1 MKNYK
6 VLVCEPV
13 HPAALEKIKQ
23 FADILPSYDQLAE
36 ADAIVN
42 RNLSLT
48 REELQKAKNLK
59 VIGIHGTG
67 TDGVDLEAAFEQS
80 IQVFNVP
87 SQNAESV
94 AELIV
99 CQILMLARKIHPIQ
113 KKLMTGAPLSNTPA
127 EFYGMELRGKT
138 FGMLGVGEIAKRTCQ
153 ILTEGFGMKAAGY
166 SRSLTPELAEKY
178 GITYCASTEELLR
191 QSDVVSVGLALCKET
206 EGWVGRLEFDQMKR
220 SALFI
225 NTARGKL
232 VDEKALYAALRDG
245 KIAGA
250 ACDVFESEPPTELN
264 PLLSLPNFIA
274 TPHIGAH
281 TEEALYR
288 VGMAVAE
295 GIEARLVH

>member
-6 VLVCEPV
+6 VLVCEPI

-23 FADILPSYDQLAE
+23 FADILPSYDKLSE

-67 TDGVDLEAAFEQS
+67 TDGVDLEAAYEQS

-153 ILTEGFGMKAAGY
+153 ILTQGFGMRAAGY

-178 GITYCASTEELLR
+178 GITYCSSTEELLR

-206 EGWVGRLEFDQMKR
+206 EGWVGKLEFDQMKR
-220 SALFI
+220 TALFI

-232 VDEKALYAALRDG
+232 IDEKALYAALRSG

>member
-6 VLVCEPV
+6 VLVCEPI
-13 HPAALEKIKQ
+13 HPAALEKIKE
-23 FADILPSYDQLAE
+23 FADILPSYDQLGE

-113 KKLMTGAPLSNTPA
+113 KRLMTGAPLSNTPA

-153 ILTEGFGMKAAGY
+153 ILTQGFGMKAAGF

-191 QSDVVSVGLALCKET
+191 HSDVVSVGLALCKET

-220 SALFI
+220 NALFI

-232 VDEKALYAALRDG
+232 VDETALYAALRDG

>member
-6 VLVCEPV
+6 VLVCEPI
-13 HPAALEKIKQ
+13 HPAALERIKQ
-23 FADILPSYDQLAE
+23 FADILPSYDKLSE

-67 TDGVDLEAAFEQS
+67 TDGVDLEAAYEQS

-153 ILTEGFGMKAAGY
+153 ILTQGFGMRAAGY

-178 GITYCASTEELLR
+178 GITYCSSTEELLR

-206 EGWVGRLEFDQMKR
+206 EGWVGKLEFDQMKR
-220 SALFI
+220 TALFI

-232 VDEKALYAALRDG
+232 IDEKALYAALRSG

-250 ACDVFESEPPTELN
+250 ACDVFESEPPTEIN

>member
-6 VLVCEPV
+6 VLVCEPI

-23 FADILPSYDQLAE
+23 FADILPSYDKLAE

-67 TDGVDLEAAFEQS
+67 TDGVDLEAAYEQS

-113 KKLMTGAPLSNTPA
+113 KKLMTGTPLSNTPA

-153 ILTEGFGMKAAGY
+153 ILTEGFGMRAAGY

-178 GITYCASTEELLR
+178 GITYCSSTEELLR

-206 EGWVGRLEFDQMKR
+206 EGWVGRLEFDQMKPT
-220 SALFI
+220 ALFI

-232 VDEKALYAALRDG
+232 VDEKALYAALRSG

-250 ACDVFESEPPTELN
+250 ACDVFECEPPTELN

>member
-13 HPAALEKIKQ
+13 HPAALEKIKE
-23 FADILPSYDQLAE
+23 FADILTSYEQLSE
-36 ADAIVN
+36 ADAVLN

-48 REELQKAKNLK
+48 REELAKAKNLK
-59 VIGIHGTG
+59 VVGIHGTG
-67 TDGVDLEAAFEQS
+67 TDGVDLEAAMEQG

-99 CQILMLARKIHPIQ
+99 CQTLLLARKIHPIQ
-113 KKLMTGAPLSNTPA
+113 KRLMTGMPLPNTPA
-127 EFYGMELRGKT
+127 EFCGMELKGKT
-138 FGMLGVGEIAKRTCQ
+138 FGMLGVGEIAKKACR
-153 ILTEGFGMKAAGY
+153 ILTKGFGMKAAGY
-166 SRSLTPELAEKY
+166 SRSLTPALAKKY

-191 QSDVVSVGLALCKET
+191 QSDVVSVGMALCKET
-206 EGWVGRLEFDQMKR
+206 EGWVGRLEFSQMKPT
-220 SALFI
+220 ALFI
-225 NTARGKL
+225 NTARGKI
-232 VDEKALYAALRDG
+232 VDEQALYEALRDG

-250 ACDVFESEPPTELN
+250 ACDVFETEPPTELN

-295 GIEARLVH
+295 GIEKRLIH

>member
-6 VLVCEPV
+6 VLVCEPI

-23 FADILPSYDQLAE
+23 FADILPSYDKLSE

-67 TDGVDLEAAFEQS
+67 TDGVDLEAAYEQS

-113 KKLMTGAPLSNTPA
+113 KKLMTGASLSNTPA

-153 ILTEGFGMKAAGY
+153 ILTQGFGMKAAGY

-178 GITYCASTEELLR
+178 GITYCSSTEELLR

-206 EGWVGRLEFDQMKR
+206 EGWVGRLEFDQMKPT
-220 SALFI
+220 ALFI

-232 VDEKALYAALRDG
+232 IDEKALYAALRSG

-250 ACDVFESEPPTELN
+250 ACDVFECEPPTELN

>member
-6 VLVCEPV
+6 VLVCEPI

-23 FADILPSYDQLAE
+23 FADILPSYDKLSE

-67 TDGVDLEAAFEQS
+67 TDGVDLEAAYEQS

-127 EFYGMELRGKT
+127 EFYGMELKGKT

-153 ILTEGFGMKAAGY
+153 ILTQGFGMRAAGQ

-178 GITYCASTEELLR
+178 GITYCSSTEELLR

-206 EGWVGRLEFDQMKR
+206 EGWVGKLEFDQMKR
-220 SALFI
+220 TALFI

-232 VDEKALYAALRDG
+232 IDEKALYAALRSG

>member
-6 VLVCEPV
+6 VLVCESI
-13 HPAALEKIKQ
+13 HPAALEKIKE
-23 FADILPSYDQLAE
+23 FADILPSYDKLAE

-67 TDGVDLEAAFEQS
+67 TDGVDLEAAYEQS

-113 KKLMTGAPLSNTPA
+113 KKLMTGVPLSNTPA
-127 EFYGMELRGKT
+127 EFCGMELRGKT

-153 ILTEGFGMKAAGY
+153 ILMEGFGMRAAGY

-178 GITYCASTEELLR
+178 GITYCSSTEELLR

-206 EGWVGRLEFDQMKR
+206 EGWVGRLEFDQMKPT
-220 SALFI
+220 ALFI

-232 VDEKALYAALRDG
+232 VDEKALYAALRSG

-250 ACDVFESEPPTELN
+250 ACDVFECEPPTELN

>member
-6 VLVCEPV
+6 VLVCEPI

-23 FADILPSYDQLAE
+23 FADILPSYDKLSE
-36 ADAIVN
+36 ADAVVN

-67 TDGVDLEAAFEQS
+67 TDGVDLEAAYEQS

-127 EFYGMELRGKT
+127 EFYGMELKGKT

-153 ILTEGFGMKAAGY
+153 ILTQGFGMRAAGY

-178 GITYCASTEELLR
+178 GITYCSSTEELLR

-206 EGWVGRLEFDQMKR
+206 EGWVGRLEFDQMKPT
-220 SALFI
+220 ALFI

-232 VDEKALYAALRDG
+232 IDEKALYAALRSG

-250 ACDVFESEPPTELN
+250 ACDVFECEPPTELN

-295 GIEARLVH
+295 GIEARLIH